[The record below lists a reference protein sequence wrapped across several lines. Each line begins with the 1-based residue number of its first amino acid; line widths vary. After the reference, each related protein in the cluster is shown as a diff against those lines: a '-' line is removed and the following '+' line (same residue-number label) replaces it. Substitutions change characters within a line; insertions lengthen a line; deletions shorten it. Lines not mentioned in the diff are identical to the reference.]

1 MCLGAI
7 YWARPDR
14 VVYAASRLDAARA
27 GFDDDFIYREIPLPP
42 ENRKFRLNK
51 LFLSEA
57 IALFD
62 EWNRK
67 EDKMR
72 Y

>member
-14 VVYAASRLDAARA
+14 VVYACTREDAAA
-27 GFDDDFIYREIPLPP
+27 IGFDDDFIYRELENPVSERQIPVFQAMR
-42 ENRKFRLNK
+42 EEGMRVFEAWKNK
-51 LFLSEA
+51 
-57 IALFD
+57 
-62 EWNRK
+62 R
-67 EDKMR
+67 DKME